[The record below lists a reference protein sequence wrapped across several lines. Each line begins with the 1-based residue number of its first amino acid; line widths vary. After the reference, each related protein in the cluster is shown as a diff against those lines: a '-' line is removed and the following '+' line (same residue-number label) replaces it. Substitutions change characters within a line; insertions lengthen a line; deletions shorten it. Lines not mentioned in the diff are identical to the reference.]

1 MDLKQQLKAMLVQE
15 LQLEDIAPETIPDDA
30 PLFGDPQNP
39 EQEGLGLDSLDAVE
53 VVVIVQKHFQ
63 VEIKD
68 MQEGQKA
75 LQSISSLA
83 QFIEERREA

>member
-1 MDLKQQLKAMLVQE
+1 MSLKERLKQLLVEE
-15 LQLEDIAPETIPDDA
+15 LQLEDLNPADIPDDA

-39 EQEGLGLDSLDAVE
+39 DQEGLGLDSLDAVE

-75 LQSISSLA
+75 LQSIDSLA
-83 QFIEERREA
+83 RFIEERQGA

>member
-1 MDLKQQLKAMLVQE
+1 MQLKQQLKDLLVRE
-15 LQLEDIAPETIPDDA
+15 LQLEDVDPQAIPDDA

-39 EQEGLGLDSLDAVE
+39 DQKGLGLDSLDAVE

-75 LQSISSLA
+75 LQSINSLA
-83 QFIEERREA
+83 QFIEERRSA